1 MSEAGGHEN
10 FLWESQ
16 SWAISNSDH
25 SGSGGKPPDLG
36 SNTQTPTGKE
46 VEAAQVVP
54 GGKKRS
60 GGGKKKGKGSGGG
73 DGGGGGGEEGNEGKC
88 GGGESDHE
96 IHIWTERERRKKM
109 RNMFSNLHTLLPQL
123 PPKADKSTIVD
134 EAVSYIKTLQQTLQK
149 LQRKKLERLHG
160 VTSIN
165 YDPSTVTP
173 QKLAIESREAFVAD
187 QVSSSNLANVTPT
200 NSNNSNSVL
209 PFASRFPPIFQT
221 WTSQNVILN
230 ICGEQAQINICSP
243 KKPGLFA
250 AICYVMEKHK
260 IDVVSAH
267 VSSDQNWTMF
277 MIQAH
282 ARIGHDQLA
291 ESFPVEEIYKQAAG
305 EIMLWVSS

>member
-1 MSEAGGHEN
+1 MN
-10 FLWESQ
+10 
-16 SWAISNSDH
+16 
-25 SGSGGKPPDLG
+25 
-36 SNTQTPTGKE
+36 
-46 VEAAQVVP
+46 
-54 GGKKRS
+54 
-60 GGGKKKGKGSGGG
+60 
-73 DGGGGGGEEGNEGKC
+73 
-88 GGGESDHE
+88 
-96 IHIWTERERRKKM
+96 
-109 RNMFSNLHTLLPQL
+109 
-123 PPKADKSTIVD
+123 
-134 EAVSYIKTLQQTLQK
+134 YIKTLQQTLQK

-230 ICGEQAQINICSP
+230 ICGDQAQINICSP

-282 ARIGHDQLA
+282 VSPQN
-291 ESFPVEEIYKQAAG
+291 SFLPPFIKTLIVLTFIVEWIWFLVKLIDLCIYLQIALVHVI
-305 EIMLWVSS
+305 E

>member
-1 MSEAGGHEN
+1 MSEVGEHEN
-10 FLWESQ
+10 FVWESQ
-16 SWAISNSDH
+16 SWAFANSDN

-46 VEAAQVVP
+46 VEAVQAAM

-60 GGGKKKGKGSGGG
+60 GGGKRKGKGS
-73 DGGGGGGEEGNEGKC
+73 GGGGGGEEGNEGKS
-88 GGGESDHE
+88 GGESDHE

-109 RNMFSNLHTLLPQL
+109 RNMFSNLHALLPQL

-134 EAVSYIKTLQQTLQK
+134 EAVNYIRTLQQTLQK

-160 VTSIN
+160 VAPIN
-165 YDPSTVTP
+165 YEPSLVTP
-173 QKLAIESREAFVAD
+173 QKLAIDSREAFVAD
-187 QVSSSNLANVTPT
+187 QVSSSNLANTSTPA
-200 NSNNSNSVL
+200 NSNSSNSVL
-209 PFASRFPPIFQT
+209 PFVSRFPPIFQT

-230 ICGEQAQINICSP
+230 VCGEQAQINICAP

-250 AICYVMEKHK
+250 AICYVLEKHK

-267 VSSDQNWTMF
+267 VSSDQNWTML

-282 ARIGHDQLA
+282 ARIAHDQLPEA
-291 ESFPVEEIYKQAAG
+291 FPVEEIYKQAAG
-305 EIMLWVSS
+305 EIMLWLSS